1 MTTSPQK
8 GRELLSKFA
17 TIYYLK
23 HPFST
28 ATKYYVC
35 KETGVYGKQTTQ
47 MAQMLDSADKN
58 YKVPIINVFKEL
70 KETVFKEQNEGMIT
84 VSHKIE
90 YQLRYRNYKKETNGN
105 AGVRIEK
112 YSE

>member
-1 MTTSPQK
+1 MQRNRCVWEANNANGPDVGLSRQK
-8 GRELLSKFA
+8 LQ
-17 TIYYLK
+17 
-23 HPFST
+23 ST
-28 ATKYYVC
+28 F
-35 KETGVYGKQTTQ
+35 
-47 MAQMLDSADKN
+47 
-58 YKVPIINVFKEL
+58 INMFKEL

-112 YSE
+112 YNE